1 MYRIKTGQRL
11 AARRLGVVI
20 RPSTEKNKKLDVFK
34 NGIKIASV
42 GDIRY
47 GDFWTYVQDEKYNRA
62 PKGTASERRRLY
74 KIRHANE
81 CSAPGTVGFYA
92 CKILW

>member
-34 NGIKIASV
+34 NGIKIASIGLV
-42 GDIRY
+42 GY
-47 GDFWTYVQDEKYNRA
+47 GDYWSYVQDEKYNRA
-62 PKGTASERRRLY
+62 PKGTAAERRRLY
-74 KIRHANE
+74 KIRNANE
-81 CSAPGTVGFYA
+81 CAAKGTVGYYA

>member
-1 MYRIKTGQRL
+1 VYRIKTGQRE

-20 RPSTEKNKKLDVFK
+20 RPSTVKNKKLDVYK
-34 NGIKIASV
+34 NGIKVASIGLV
-42 GDIRY
+42 GY
-47 GDFWTYVQDEKYNRA
+47 GDYWTYLQDETYHRA
-62 PKGTASERRRLY
+62 AKGTAAERRRLY

-81 CSAPGTVGFYA
+81 CAAKGSVGYYA